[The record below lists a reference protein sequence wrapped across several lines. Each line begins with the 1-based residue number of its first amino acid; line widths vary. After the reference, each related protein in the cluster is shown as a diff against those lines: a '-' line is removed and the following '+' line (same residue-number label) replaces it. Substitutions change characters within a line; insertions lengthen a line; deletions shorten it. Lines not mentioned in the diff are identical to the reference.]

1 MLCKSCKNLL
11 NLVTNAEEIT
21 ETYEMNTGL
30 TQFNTIG
37 TPSLEET
44 STMDEYKTISNV
56 VETTEIDHTTGSFA
70 EVISTSRATTKS
82 YQRIDVYLHAEI
94 LTNQFYDEDIISRS
108 NTSLESNI
116 EFEFKKL
123 LESASLD
130 RFSS

>member
-1 MLCKSCKNLL
+1 M

-56 VETTEIDHTTGSFA
+56 VETTEIDHTAGSFA

-82 YQRIDVYLHAEI
+82 YRRIDVYLHAEI